1 MRLSEYEEF
10 KIYVN
15 GVTGICIL
23 LAKPGVHIS
32 SYPPII
38 INDRATHFNVPHN

>member
-15 GVTGICIL
+15 GVIGICIL
-23 LAKPGVHIS
+23 LVKFGVYIF
-32 SYPPII
+32 SYFFII
-38 INDRATHFNVPHN
+38 INDRVIYFNVFYN